1 MNPVV
6 GWALAVVAVALG
18 YVQWGWQGVVLALTL
33 VVFWMLLQFS
43 RAMRTM
49 RQASQSP
56 VGHVDSAVMLHAK
69 LRKGM
74 RLLEILP
81 LTRSLG
87 RKLGDDP
94 ERFVWTDASGAQVT
108 VELVKGRCTG
118 WQLQRP
124 AGDADA
130 ASP

>member
-6 GWALAVVAVALG
+6 GWGLAVVAVALG
-18 YVQWGWQGVVLALTL
+18 YVQWGWQGVVLGVTL
-33 VVFWMLLQFS
+33 VVFWLLLQFS
-43 RAMRTM
+43 RAMRAM

-81 LTRSLG
+81 LTGSLG

-124 AGDADA
+124 AEEADA
-130 ASP
+130 ASR